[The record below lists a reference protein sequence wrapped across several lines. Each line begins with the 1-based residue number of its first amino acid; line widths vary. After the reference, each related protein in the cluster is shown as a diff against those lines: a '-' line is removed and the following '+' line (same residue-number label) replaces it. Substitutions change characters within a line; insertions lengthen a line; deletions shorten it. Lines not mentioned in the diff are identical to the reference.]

1 MDNENKTVQENE
13 TLTPEQHNS
22 LIADALR
29 KESIEMIDHLS
40 FQGKAA
46 VSGLISSRTGLSFD
60 DVEVT
65 GNTEEEKF
73 KNAEKTIADKIKKA
87 INEDFAND
95 VTLLLALNAGI
106 TAVMYYDQIVALSA
120 QVYADKPKSGG
131 KKSKK

>member
-1 MDNENKTVQENE
+1 MENENKTIQDNE
-13 TLTPEQHNS
+13 TVTPEQNNS
-22 LIADALR
+22 LIADVLR
-29 KESIEMIDHLS
+29 KESIEMVDHLS

-65 GNTEEEKF
+65 GITEEEKF
-73 KNAEKTIADKIKKA
+73 NNAEKTISDKIKKA

-95 VTLLLALNAGI
+95 ITLLLALNAGI

-120 QVYADKPKSGG
+120 QVYAEPQKSVA